1 MNLKMNF
8 FNGQTFKNYFSS
20 RNRSLTKDQQLILEL
35 YQEKIS
41 IESFFEL
48 EKLNDFNLKSL
59 EIGFGTGEKLLQ
71 SAISYPDNLFI
82 GIEYYK
88 KGIAQLL
95 LNIEKHKLKNIR
107 LFYGDAFDYL
117 KLLKTNFLDEV
128 LIMFP
133 DPWPKKRHQKR
144 RLVNGDF
151 LKKIFKILKK
161 NGKFIFSTDNISYFE
176 NVKTILKNTPKIKIK
191 IIKRVITIKTKYYL
205 KAERKR
211 NKINSLMFFN

>member
-1 MNLKMNF
+1 MKKKLYFGRVKSRKISKIKQHNFKYFQKKNNINKLNLK
-8 FNGQTFKNYFSS
+8 K
-20 RNRSLTKDQQLILEL
+20 KLILE
-35 YQEKIS
+35 
-41 IESFFEL
+41 
-48 EKLNDFNLKSL
+48 
-59 EIGFGTGEKLLQ
+59 
-71 SAISYPDNLFI
+71 I
-82 GIEYYK
+82 GIGMGENLIHLSK
-88 KGIAQLL
+88 KNTQTNIIGVDPFMNGMVNVSDYSINNNIKNKYLYPFVFQKF
-95 LNIEKHKLKNIR
+95 LNKFKKLRFNEI
-107 LFYGDAFDYL
+107 Y
-117 KLLKTNFLDEV
+117 V
-128 LIMFP
+128 LFP

-205 KAERKR
+205 KAELKK

>member
-1 MNLKMNF
+1 MKKKLYFGRVKSRKISKIKQHNFKYFQKKNNINKINLK
-8 FNGQTFKNYFSS
+8 K
-20 RNRSLTKDQQLILEL
+20 KLILE
-35 YQEKIS
+35 
-41 IESFFEL
+41 
-48 EKLNDFNLKSL
+48 
-59 EIGFGTGEKLLQ
+59 
-71 SAISYPDNLFI
+71 I
-82 GIEYYK
+82 GIGMGENLIHLSK
-88 KGIAQLL
+88 KNTQT
-95 LNIEKHKLKNIR
+95 NIIGVDPFMNGMVNVSDYSINNNIKNI
-107 LFYGDAFDYL
+107 YL
-117 KLLKTNFLDEV
+117 YPFVFQKFLNKFKKLRFNEIYV
-128 LIMFP
+128 LFP

-144 RLVNGDF
+144 RLVNSDF

>member
-1 MNLKMNF
+1 MKKKLYFGRVKSRKISKIKQHNFKYFQKKNNINKLNLK
-8 FNGQTFKNYFSS
+8 K
-20 RNRSLTKDQQLILEL
+20 KLILE
-35 YQEKIS
+35 
-41 IESFFEL
+41 
-48 EKLNDFNLKSL
+48 
-59 EIGFGTGEKLLQ
+59 
-71 SAISYPDNLFI
+71 I
-82 GIEYYK
+82 GIGMGENLIHLSK
-88 KGIAQLL
+88 KNTQTNLIGVDPFMNGMVNVSDYSINN
-95 LNIEKHKLKNIR
+95 NIKNI
-107 LFYGDAFDYL
+107 YL
-117 KLLKTNFLDEV
+117 YPFVFQKFLNKFKKLRFNEIYV
-128 LIMFP
+128 LFP

-144 RLVNGDF
+144 RLVNSDF